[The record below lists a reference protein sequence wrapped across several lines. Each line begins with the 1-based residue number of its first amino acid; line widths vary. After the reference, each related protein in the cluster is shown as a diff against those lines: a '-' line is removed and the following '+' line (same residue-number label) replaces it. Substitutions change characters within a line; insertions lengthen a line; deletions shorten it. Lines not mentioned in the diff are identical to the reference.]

1 MTMTPE
7 IASLR
12 IARTIRSVEDGMD
25 ELLARS
31 SELLAEL
38 ARARVGTTQAAHVG
52 QRPMA
57 RIAAM
62 QKSLVDARFDLVRAH
77 SDLSKLAETMDI
89 PIDCPNDASLAED
102 LTVSGSLEKAA

>member
-12 IARTIRSVEDGMD
+12 IARTIKSVEDGMD

-31 SELLAEL
+31 GELLAEL
-38 ARARVGTTQAAHVG
+38 ARARVGTTHAAHVG

-89 PIDCPNDASLAED
+89 PIECPSDASLGDGLA
-102 LTVSGSLEKAA
+102 VSAQVEQAA